1 MFVGKQTG
9 EDPKNTYSIICT
21 QQSGAVEPLQQK
33 KIFFFQLAGKDFCPI
48 TNTDLVILAMTMKNK
63 NFRADLELF
72 HKKVNKLKEEV

>member
-21 QQSGAVEPLQQK
+21 QQSGAVEPQQQK
-33 KIFFFQLAGKDFCPI
+33 KIFFSTGNKRFCPI
-48 TNTDLVILAMTMKNK
+48 TNTDPIILAMTMKNK